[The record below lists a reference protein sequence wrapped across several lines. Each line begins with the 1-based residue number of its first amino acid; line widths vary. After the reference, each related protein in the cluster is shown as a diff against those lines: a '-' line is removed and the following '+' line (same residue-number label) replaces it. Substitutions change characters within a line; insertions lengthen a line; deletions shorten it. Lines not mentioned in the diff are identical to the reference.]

1 MHDPTS
7 GDTIAAPITAP
18 GQAAVAA
25 VRLSGGQTQR
35 ILSKLLD
42 KPGKLLSR
50 PRSLQLLQVLDFV
63 SGNEAELLDT
73 ALCAYFPAPNS
84 FTGEDCLEFHLH
96 GSPFVVR
103 RLMENLCAAGARL
116 AEPGEFT
123 QRAFLNGRMDLSQ
136 AEAVADVIA
145 AETEAQA
152 RVAQQQL
159 AGKLHDAIDTLG
171 EPLRNLLAEIEAFI
185 DFPDEDIEPA
195 SIEQW
200 KREVAIASE
209 QIGRYLASFRTG
221 RLYREGAQVV
231 LAGIPNAGKSSLM
244 NALVGETR
252 AIVTPIAGTT
262 RDSIDTRIDL
272 DGLHVSLWDTAGL
285 VDGALADRLPDEVEQ
300 IGIARS
306 WQHLETAD
314 IALFVFAADEDLLL
328 QTEFFLQVSKRCRQ
342 IVALLNKIDLVDP
355 PRRNELSSHL
365 EELLGAPPKLIS
377 ALEGS
382 GLADLKVSLRAE
394 LIGSGPK
401 PASVLVSNQ
410 RHYEALVQAAD
421 ALDRAL
427 DVLKEKEVG
436 AEFVALELRTALGA
450 LSDIVGVTYTEDI
463 LGRIFS
469 KFCIGK

>member
-185 DFPDEDIEPA
+185 DFPLSRLVSHWTIVSRRSPSRA
-195 SIEQW
+195 C
-200 KREVAIASE
+200 
-209 QIGRYLASFRTG
+209 RYT
-221 RLYREGAQVV
+221 ECWE
-231 LAGIPNAGKSSLM
+231 IK
-244 NALVGETR
+244 
-252 AIVTPIAGTT
+252 
-262 RDSIDTRIDL
+262 
-272 DGLHVSLWDTAGL
+272 
-285 VDGALADRLPDEVEQ
+285 PDECL
-300 IGIARS
+300 GGG
-306 WQHLETAD
+306 
-314 IALFVFAADEDLLL
+314 
-328 QTEFFLQVSKRCRQ
+328 
-342 IVALLNKIDLVDP
+342 NKSDSNTNSGHH
-355 PRRNELSSHL
+355 PR
-365 EELLGAPPKLIS
+365 
-377 ALEGS
+377 
-382 GLADLKVSLRAE
+382 
-394 LIGSGPK
+394 
-401 PASVLVSNQ
+401 
-410 RHYEALVQAAD
+410 
-421 ALDRAL
+421 
-427 DVLKEKEVG
+427 
-436 AEFVALELRTALGA
+436 
-450 LSDIVGVTYTEDI
+450 
-463 LGRIFS
+463 
-469 KFCIGK
+469 